1 MSSSTVNST
10 SPILNLTLVAI
21 SSVLLLIWPISNTI
35 ALRNGLLIVGC
46 ILALILFQRF
56 SKTSSLFAL
65 YRFLPISLGLGM
77 FIWVLLHFLLFSQ
90 DPILQLHEL
99 GSTWKRS
106 FLAFLIGGA
115 TGLVLRKRPNQANFL
130 WLGIYVSFLF
140 LLGDYLIVAMQT
152 GQIFMPRYYF
162 VSPFGNKINTVI
174 MGIIFI
180 SAVCGAAAFQYQQIS
195 LSKMKISWGLS
206 AFWLSGVLLILFS
219 YTTII
224 DTRNGIGIATIL
236 LTAWILIILLA
247 KFRDIKYR
255 LDKSLN
261 TSYWKSLMV
270 LVVSLLVLL
279 YFIQGHL
286 QINRGW
292 NHFFEDLHIATQID
306 RYPQWQN
313 TPQLGYPKTASGEM
327 VYPNNYE
334 RAAWATAGIDSIAKN
349 PLGFGLLEHSL
360 ERVIKQSYPNAT
372 IKSAHSAWVDYGLAF
387 GIPGLVFTL
396 GSLLCIIGIAFRQ
409 IRTSTSPA
417 PQIAI
422 WVALGLLLTFT
433 VAEVSSKHSIEI
445 LFFCIALL
453 SAMIFPS
460 TDSA

>member
-1 MSSSTVNST
+1 MRSSTANSS
-10 SPILNLTLVAI
+10 SPILDFSLVAI
-21 SSVLLLIWPISNTI
+21 SSILLLIWPISNTI
-35 ALRNGLLIVGC
+35 ALRNGLLIAGT
-46 ILALILFQRF
+46 ILALIVLKRF
-56 SKTSSLFAL
+56 SYTKNLLS
-65 YRFLPISLGLGM
+65 FLPISLSIGM
-77 FIWVLLHFLLFSQ
+77 FIWVLVHFLYLSQ

-106 FLAFLIGGA
+106 FLAFLVGGA
-115 TGLVLRKRPNQANFL
+115 TGLVVRQRPHQANFL
-130 WLGIYVSFLF
+130 WLGIYASFLF
-140 LLGDYLIVAMQT
+140 LMADYLIAYTQT
-152 GQIFMPRYYF
+152 GQVFMPRYYF

-180 SAVCGAAAFQYQQIS
+180 SAVCGSAAFQYR
-195 LSKMKISWGLS
+195 KMNVEKMGIRLGLS
-206 AFWLSGVLLILFS
+206 AFWLSGILLILFS

-236 LTAWILIILLA
+236 LTAWIVTILLT
-247 KFRDIKYR
+247 KLSSIKNR
-255 LDKSLN
+255 PSSNFN
-261 TSYWKSLMV
+261 TSYWKSLIV
-270 LVVSLLVLL
+270 LAVPLVVLL

-349 PLGFGLLEHSL
+349 PLGYGLLEHSL
-360 ERVIKQSYPNAT
+360 ERVIKKSYPNAT
-372 IKSAHSAWVDYGLAF
+372 IKSAHSAWIDYGLAF
-387 GIPGLVFTL
+387 GIPGLMLTL
-396 GSLLCIIGIAFRQ
+396 GALISIISIALRQ
-409 IRTSTSPA
+409 IHTSTSPA
-417 PQIAI
+417 ALIAI
-422 WVALGLLLTFT
+422 WVSAGLLLTFT
-433 VAEVSSKHSIEI
+433 FAEVSSKHSIEI
-445 LFFCIALL
+445 LFFSIALL

-460 TDSA
+460 ADPS

>member
-1 MSSSTVNST
+1 MRSSTANSS
-10 SPILNLTLVAI
+10 SPILDFTLIAL
-21 SSVLLLIWPISNTI
+21 SSILLLIWPISNTI
-35 ALRNGLLIVGC
+35 ALRNGLLIAGTL
-46 ILALILFQRF
+46 LALIVFKRF
-56 SKTSSLFAL
+56 SGTKNLL
-65 YRFLPISLGLGM
+65 RFLPISLGIGM
-77 FIWVLLHFLLFSQ
+77 FIWVLLHFWLFSQ

-106 FLAFLIGGA
+106 LLAFLIGGA
-115 TGLVLRKRPNQANFL
+115 TGLVLRNRPNQANFL
-130 WLGIYVSFLF
+130 WLGIYASFLF

-180 SAVCGAAAFQYQQIS
+180 SAICGSATFLLKQIS
-195 LSKMKISWGLS
+195 LNKAMPSWGL
-206 AFWLSGVLLILFS
+206 AVFWLSGVSLILFS

-224 DTRNGIGIATIL
+224 DTRNGIGIAS
-236 LTAWILIILLA
+236 IILFIWMVLILFN
-247 KFRDIKYR
+247 KLWRHKTTHD
-255 LDKSLN
+255 LN
-261 TSYWKSLMV
+261 KSYWKSLLVIV
-270 LVVSLLVLL
+270 LPLLVLL

-313 TPQLGYPKTASGEM
+313 TPQLGYPKTTSGEM

-349 PLGFGLLEHSL
+349 PLGYGLLEHSL

-372 IKSAHSAWVDYGLAF
+372 IKSAHSAWIDYGLAF

-396 GSLLCIIGIAFRQ
+396 GALLSIIGIALRQ
-409 IRTSTSPA
+409 IRTSTSPT
-417 PQIAI
+417 PLIAI
-422 WVALGLLLTFT
+422 WVASGLLLTFT

-453 SAMIFPS
+453 SAMILPATES
-460 TDSA
+460 T